1 MQLPARIG
9 KYELQEFLGGGMA
22 RVYRAVDT
30 VIGRTVAVKVL
41 TEEGCANQ
49 EIKSRF
55 LQEARLAGNI
65 AHDNIISIYDF
76 GEDSEGRPFMVMEF
90 LKGEDLRHAIKN
102 GSTGDIRNKLRIALD
117 IARALEHIHSQNI
130 IHRDIKP
137 DNVHVTTSGAIKL
150 MDFGI
155 SKAQDSTRT
164 TTGVVMGTPY
174 YMAPEQV
181 LGRNITPL
189 VDVYSFGVLLFELM
203 TGTRPIVGDTVER
216 IFYQILQEP
225 LNIEPMRQAGI
236 PDPIIDLVS
245 RCTEKDPTKRPQGFG
260 EVCARIRGIIHDW
273 DAPTRPLKSM
283 QPAAAPPPAPARRP
297 WLIPAAVIAM
307 VVVLAGVYFAIRA
320 TRAPAPSPLATAP
333 KTSEAPPRI
342 ELKSVIE
349 TPTGKMVLVPAG
361 AFLFGKDK
369 QSVTLPDFYIDETE
383 VTNEAYSQFCRE
395 KGRPIPAEA
404 AKERAQDPI
413 VGVAFADAQEFAKW
427 AGKRLPAMQEW
438 EKAARG
444 TDGRLYPWGNDPQSP
459 PPANIANKK
468 GVMQVGSHP
477 DGASPYGALNL
488 LGNVWEWVDESRTP
502 SPEALKFYAKTMTP
516 PPAPTET
523 WYVIRG
529 GSFDDPMRDD
539 YLWDF
544 ATVPAR
550 FHAPRIG
557 FRCAKTP

>member
-30 VIGRTVAVKVL
+30 VIGRTVAVKIL
-41 TEEGCANQ
+41 TEEGCADE

-76 GEDSEGRPFMVMEF
+76 GEDAEGRPFMVMEF
-90 LKGEDLRHAIKN
+90 LKGQDLRQAIKS
-102 GSTGDIRNKLRIALD
+102 GTTGDTRHKLGIALD

-137 DNVHVTTSGAIKL
+137 DNVHVTSAGVIKL

-189 VDVYSFGVLLFELM
+189 VDVYSFGVLVFELM
-203 TGTRPIVGDTVER
+203 TGTRPVVGDTVER

-225 LNIEPMRQAGI
+225 LNLEPMRQAGI
-236 PDPIIDLVS
+236 PDSIIDLVA
-245 RCTEKDPTKRPQGFG
+245 RCTEKDPAKRPQGFG

-273 DAPTRPLKSM
+273 DAPTRPLQSM
-283 QPAAAPPPAPARRP
+283 QQAAPIAPARKPWLIPVAAGVMVVLLAGVYFGVRALHTPAAAPP
-297 WLIPAAVIAM
+297 
-307 VVVLAGVYFAIRA
+307 
-320 TRAPAPSPLATAP
+320 
-333 KTSEAPPRI
+333 KTSVPAKA
-342 ELKSVIE
+342 ELEKQIE
-349 TPTGKMVLVPAG
+349 TTAGKMVLVPPG
-361 AFLFGKDK
+361 EFLFGKDK
-369 QSVTLPDFYIDETE
+369 QSVTLPAFYIDQTE
-383 VTNEAYSQFCRE
+383 VPYETYEQFCKE
-395 KGRPIPAEA
+395 KGRQIPRGAQG
-404 AKERAQDPI
+404 ERPEDPI
-413 VGVAFADAQEFAKW
+413 VDVSFLDAQEFAKW
-427 AGKRLPAMQEW
+427 AGKRLPTFQEW

-444 TDGRLYPWGNDPQSP
+444 TGGHLYPWGDDPGSP
-459 PPANIANKK
+459 PPANIGNPK
-468 GVMQVGSHP
+468 GVMQVHSNP
-477 DGASPYGALNL
+477 AGASPCGAVNM
-488 LGNVWEWVDESRTP
+488 LGNVWEWVDDSRAP
-502 SPEALKFYAKTMTP
+502 SPQALAHFAKLLTP
-516 PPAPTET
+516 PPDATEP

-529 GSFDDPMRDD
+529 GGFSDPLVDS

-550 FHAPRIG
+550 HHARNIG
-557 FRCAKTP
+557 FRCVKTP

>member
-30 VIGRTVAVKVL
+30 VIGRTVAVKIL
-41 TEEGCANQ
+41 TEEGCADE

-55 LQEARLAGNI
+55 LQEAQLAGNI

-76 GEDSEGRPFMVMEF
+76 GEDAEGRPFMVMEF
-90 LKGEDLRHAIKN
+90 LKGQDLRQAIKS
-102 GSTGDIRNKLRIALD
+102 GATGDTRHKLGIALD

-137 DNVHVTTSGAIKL
+137 DNVHVTPAGVIKL

-164 TTGVVMGTPY
+164 TTGVVLGTPY

-189 VDVYSFGVLLFELM
+189 VDVYSFGVLVFELM
-203 TGTRPIVGDTVER
+203 TGTRPVVGDTVER

-225 LNIEPMRQAGI
+225 LNVEPMRQAGI
-236 PDPIIDLVS
+236 PDSIIDLVV
-245 RCTEKDPTKRPQGFG
+245 RCTEKDPAKRPQGFG
-260 EVCARIRGIIHDW
+260 EVCARIRSIIHDW
-273 DAPTRPLKSM
+273 DAPTRPLQSM
-283 QPAAAPPPAPARRP
+283 QQAAPAAPKRKP
-297 WLIPAAVIAM
+297 WLIPVAAVAM
-307 VVVLAGVYFAIRA
+307 VVVLVGVNFGVHALR
-320 TRAPAPSPLATAP
+320 TPTVTPAATAP
-333 KTSEAPPRI
+333 KTSVPAKPQLEPR
-342 ELKSVIE
+342 IE
-349 TPTGKMVLVPAG
+349 TPTGNMVLVPAG
-361 AFLFGKDK
+361 EFLFGQDK
-369 QSVTLPDFYIDETE
+369 KPVELPAFYIDRTE
-383 VTNEAYSQFCRE
+383 VPYEAYEQFCRE
-395 KGRPIPAEA
+395 RNRPMPPGAEG
-404 AKERAQDPI
+404 ERPKDPI
-413 VGVAFADAQEFAKW
+413 VDVTFLDAQEFAKW
-427 AGKRLPAMQEW
+427 AGKRLPTFQEW

-444 TDGRLYPWGNDPQSP
+444 THGRLYPWGDNPESP
-459 PPANIANKK
+459 PPANIGNPK
-468 GVMQVGSHP
+468 GIMQVGSNP
-477 DGASPYGALNL
+477 DGASPYGAVNM
-488 LGNVWEWVDESRTP
+488 LGNVWEWVDEPRAP
-502 SPEALKFYAKTMTP
+502 SLQALHHFATLLQA
-516 PPAPTET
+516 APTATEP

-529 GSFDDPMRDD
+529 GGFSDHLVDS

-550 FHAPRIG
+550 HHARNIG

>member
-22 RVYRAVDT
+22 RVYRALDT
-30 VIGRTVAVKVL
+30 VIGRTVAVKIL
-41 TEEGCANQ
+41 TEEGCANE

-55 LQEARLAGNI
+55 LQEARLAGNV
-65 AHDNIISIYDF
+65 AHDNVINIYDF
-76 GEDSEGRPFMVMEF
+76 GEDAEGRPFMVMEF
-90 LKGEDLRHAIKN
+90 LKGEDLRHAIKS
-102 GSTGDIRNKLRIALD
+102 GATGDTRNKLRIALD
-117 IARALEHIHSQNI
+117 IARALEHIHSQSI

-137 DNVHVTTSGAIKL
+137 DNVHITTTGAVKL

-203 TGTRPIVGDTVER
+203 TGTRPIAGDTVER

-225 LNIEPMRQAGI
+225 LNLEPMRQAEI
-236 PDPIIDLVS
+236 PDSIIDLVA
-245 RCTEKDPTKRPQGFG
+245 RCTEKDPEKRPQGFG
-260 EVCARIRGIIHDW
+260 EVCARIRAIIHDW
-273 DAPTRPLKSM
+273 DAPTQPLKSA
-283 QPAAAPPPAPARRP
+283 QPSPLGAPMRKP
-297 WLIPAAVIAM
+297 WLIPAAIAAM
-307 VVVLAGVYFAIRA
+307 VVVLAGVYFGIRA
-320 TRAPAPSPLATAP
+320 TRIRPAAPIAAPAKTVAP
-333 KTSEAPPRI
+333 KA
-342 ELKSVIE
+342 ELVQMID
-349 TPTGKMVLVPAG
+349 TPAGKMVLVPG
-361 AFLFGKDK
+361 GHFLFGVKK
-369 QSVTLPDFYIDETE
+369 ESRTLPDFYIDRTE
-383 VTNEAYSQFCRE
+383 VTNEAYALFCQE
-395 KGRPIPAEA
+395 KGKSMPPGA
-404 AKERAQDPI
+404 AGEDPRDPI
-413 VGVAFADAQEFAKW
+413 VDVAFLDAQQFAQW
-427 AGKRLPAMQEW
+427 AGKRLPTMEEW

-444 TDGRLYPWGNDPQSP
+444 TTGRLYPWGDDLVSP
-459 PPANIANKK
+459 LPANI
-468 GVMQVGSHP
+468 GHQDGSVMHVGTNAE
-477 DGASPYGALNL
+477 GATPYGAVNM

-502 SPEALKFYAKTMTP
+502 SPAALQHYAGIMKP
-516 PPAPTET
+516 PPSATEP

-529 GSFDDPMRDD
+529 GSFADPVRND

-550 FHAPRIG
+550 FHSGKIG